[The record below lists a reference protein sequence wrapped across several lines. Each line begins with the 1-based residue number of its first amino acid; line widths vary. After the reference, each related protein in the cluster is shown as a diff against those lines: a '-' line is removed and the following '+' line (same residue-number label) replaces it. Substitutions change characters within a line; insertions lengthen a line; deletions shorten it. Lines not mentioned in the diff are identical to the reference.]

1 MIQIKNLTKVYRTKS
16 HRNFKALKNLNL
28 VLPSKGLVL
37 LCGKS
42 GSGKTTLLNILG
54 GLDYQTEGEILVDG
68 NPLLKKNLDGYR
80 NNYSSFVFQQLNLID
95 DLTVEENMDVCFDL
109 MGMKKDKAKIVEALS
124 HVRLPDDGTD
134 LDDFLSR
141 RPDELSGGQKQR
153 VAIARGLLKNPRVLI
168 LDEPSASLDKE
179 NAIVLGKLLKEISKD
194 CLVILSSHNL
204 DVYSDYADMIVR
216 MEQGKIVETR
226 KIGEAI
232 ENGEKRIV
240 SDRKGHLSL
249 TSSFKLILRSIS
261 RKKVRFFATFF
272 LGILALFCFSFG
284 YQIVSTPTEERL
296 LVSQYEN
303 GNKTAFLSGDI
314 SYNAADNLIKDKEDV
329 FATYG
334 VKSWNIID
342 FSKYS
347 LFNYVSDSQ
356 SVNSTCASIINN
368 KKAIMIDDSFSYL
381 KRYQKLKPE
390 TECRYPVGKREVA
403 ISDIAAEILLAA
415 KKIYNPSIKKYY
427 SEEINCV
434 DDLIGLE
441 YNGCRIVGIYTALD
455 NSLNPFLESHPDF
468 ITKDI
473 ELSERDSILIR
484 GCFMSSYVFVS
495 KDYIQLDEGQILGN
509 VLYELKGNLKDDLD
523 FLNKL
528 CNNSGHEYE
537 VNFYCPSSAFCSR
550 VDAFYSFFDEDLNRL
565 LFFIV
570 VLIVNF
576 LVSLILFYSFIK
588 DLYHSL
594 GILKSIGLSKG
605 GIMIL
610 LTLICSGLCIGEYLI
625 SLIITSIFDAMVNGL
640 YILFLMFALKVDY
653 AGYLFL
659 LILVSA
665 IITSIAAIIQA
676 VLQKPQRIIDNY

>member
-1 MIQIKNLTKVYRTKS
+1 
-16 HRNFKALKNLNL
+16 
-28 VLPSKGLVL
+28 
-37 LCGKS
+37 
-42 GSGKTTLLNILG
+42 
-54 GLDYQTEGEILVDG
+54 
-68 NPLLKKNLDGYR
+68 
-80 NNYSSFVFQQLNLID
+80 
-95 DLTVEENMDVCFDL
+95 
-109 MGMKKDKAKIVEALS
+109 
-124 HVRLPDDGTD
+124 
-134 LDDFLSR
+134 
-141 RPDELSGGQKQR
+141 
-153 VAIARGLLKNPRVLI
+153 
-168 LDEPSASLDKE
+168 
-179 NAIVLGKLLKEISKD
+179 
-194 CLVILSSHNL
+194 
-204 DVYSDYADMIVR
+204 
-216 MEQGKIVETR
+216 
-226 KIGEAI
+226 
-232 ENGEKRIV
+232 
-240 SDRKGHLSL
+240 
-249 TSSFKLILRSIS
+249 
-261 RKKVRFFATFF
+261 
-272 LGILALFCFSFG
+272 
-284 YQIVSTPTEERL
+284 
-296 LVSQYEN
+296 
-303 GNKTAFLSGDI
+303 
-314 SYNAADNLIKDKEDV
+314 
-329 FATYG
+329 
-334 VKSWNIID
+334 
-342 FSKYS
+342 
-347 LFNYVSDSQ
+347 
-356 SVNSTCASIINN
+356 
-368 KKAIMIDDSFSYL
+368 MIDDSFSYL

-415 KKIYNPSIKKYY
+415 KRIYNPSIKKYY

-468 ITKDI
+468 ISKDI
-473 ELSERDSILIR
+473 ELSERDSIIIR

-509 VLYELKGNLKDDLD
+509 VLYELKGNLKEDLD

-528 CNNSGHEYE
+528 CNNSGQEYE

-594 GILKSIGLSKG
+594 GVLKSIGLSKG

-610 LTLICSGLCIGEYLI
+610 LILICSGFCIGEYLI
-625 SLIITSIFDAMVNGL
+625 SLIITSIFDATINGL

-665 IITSIAAIIQA
+665 ITTSIAAIIQA